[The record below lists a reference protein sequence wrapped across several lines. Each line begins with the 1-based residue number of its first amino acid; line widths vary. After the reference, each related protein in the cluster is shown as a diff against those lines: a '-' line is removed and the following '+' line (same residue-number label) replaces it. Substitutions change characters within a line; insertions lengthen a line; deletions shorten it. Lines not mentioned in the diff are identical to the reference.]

1 MDAPVNR
8 SMPDDLIRL
17 ALETT
22 TEGILGVDVQGS
34 VTFANPSACRL
45 LGYTADEMNGQIIED
60 LIHRESNGARQSID
74 KSPLRAAYRF
84 GKACRVYS
92 DVFQCKDSTRLLVE
106 YSAAPLIRNDALA
119 GAIVNFHDII
129 ERNRIEQDLH
139 QSSFLAKMALELTGS
154 GYWHVDY
161 NDPDYYTQSELA
173 ARIVGEEIKPDG
185 RYHLQDEWFS
195 RLIDADPELA
205 QKTDELY
212 QGAIE
217 GRYKHY
223 DAIYAYKRP
232 ADQRIV
238 WLHASDKVVRDATGK
253 ALHMYGVYQDIT
265 EAKQAEQEIKA
276 SERRV
281 RETEEFYR
289 SVLELAPDGL
299 MVVDDHGVIEL
310 ANAQC
315 EHLFGC
321 PRTRLIGQSIEA
333 LVPTDRPWRA
343 ILREISEE
351 TPVLREMGVNRDLCG
366 LHKDGTPFPVEIGLS
381 ALPAGN
387 RTGAKVAVS
396 ILDISE
402 RKQQENALKQAKARA
417 EEATEMKSLFLAN
430 MSHEMRTPMNA
441 VIGLAHLALKT
452 ELTPKQHDYIG
463 KIHHAGRSL
472 LSVINDILDFSKIEA
487 GKLDIEEIDFA
498 LDDIISSVTTLTGQR
513 AHDKGIEFLAN
524 VPSSIPVNLIGDPMR
539 VGQILTNLVNNAI
552 KFTEKGEIR
561 LRTEC
566 VERSEAMVELQFS
579 VSDTGIGMSPEQVS
593 RLFQPFTQ
601 ADMSTTRKHGGTGLG
616 LTISRKLVEMM
627 GGRIWLESEL
637 NVGSTFFFTV
647 PFGIGSETGSRH
659 VVPSQLKKLRVL
671 VVDDSAAAREILLDA
686 LCDIT
691 GSIDAVGSGAEA
703 IEAIGRHEP
712 LSPYDIVFMDW
723 QMPGMSGLAAIRRI
737 KANQAIAH
745 QPRIVLV
752 TALGREEVR
761 EEAEQLGIDRFLMK
775 PVTRSMLID
784 SLVTIFAPGAPELS
798 RAVAD
803 CDPQRL
809 RGIRVLLAEDNEIN
823 QQIAVELLQ
832 GVGALVDV
840 VENGR
845 AAIDMLTVAGAE
857 QRYDLVLTDL
867 QMPEMDG
874 YQVATHIRADA
885 RFRHLPIIAMTAH
898 AIVEER
904 ERCFAVGMDDHV
916 SKPIDADDLFETVS
930 RHCRPLSLP
939 STSLVRTDPIE
950 ALSRIEDLDTV
961 SGLRRVA
968 GNKELYVRLL
978 RQFVGQH
985 TRTPKLLSE
994 QFTRSDLEVIERNV
1008 HSLRGVAGN
1017 LGAQAVERAARSLEQ
1032 AIHDRPEPSRLNALA
1047 LTLSKTLAELLAQ
1060 LTAVLGMSA
1069 AHLARPDRPLNPAR
1083 ARAVVAQMLQQLW
1096 VCDISAVETLESHRS
1111 TLSLLFANGGFE
1123 RFERNVR
1130 AYAFG
1135 EAHASLKLVAKT
1147 TGTGS

>member
-74 KSPLRAAYRF
+74 ESPLRAAYRF
-84 GKACRVYS
+84 GKACRVYP

-238 WLHASDKVVRDATGK
+238 WLHASGKVVRDASGK

-265 EAKQAEQEIKA
+265 EAKRAEQEIKA

-463 KIHHAGRSL
+463 NIHHAGRSL

-647 PFGIGSETGSRH
+647 PFGIGAETGSRH

-1096 VCDISAVETLESHRS
+1096 VCDISAVETLESNRS

>member
-1 MDAPVNR
+1 
-8 SMPDDLIRL
+8 
-17 ALETT
+17 
-22 TEGILGVDVQGS
+22 
-34 VTFANPSACRL
+34 
-45 LGYTADEMNGQIIED
+45 
-60 LIHRESNGARQSID
+60 
-74 KSPLRAAYRF
+74 
-84 GKACRVYS
+84 
-92 DVFQCKDSTRLLVE
+92 
-106 YSAAPLIRNDALA
+106 LIRNDALA

-310 ANAQC
+310 ANTQC

-647 PFGIGSETGSRH
+647 PFGIGAETGSRH

-712 LSPYDIVFMDW
+712 LSPYDIVFMDR

-1096 VCDISAVETLESHRS
+1096 VCDISAVETLESNRS

>member
-74 KSPLRAAYRF
+74 ESPLRAAYRF

-238 WLHASDKVVRDATGK
+238 WLHASGKVVRDASGK

-265 EAKQAEQEIKA
+265 EAKRAEQEIKA

-647 PFGIGSETGSRH
+647 PFGIGAETGSRH

-1096 VCDISAVETLESHRS
+1096 VCDISAVETLESNRS

>member
-74 KSPLRAAYRF
+74 ESPLRAAYRF

-119 GAIVNFHDII
+119 GATVNFHDIF

-238 WLHASDKVVRDATGK
+238 WLHASGKVVRDASGK

-265 EAKQAEQEIKA
+265 EAKRAEQEIKA

-647 PFGIGSETGSRH
+647 PFGIGAETGSRH

-1096 VCDISAVETLESHRS
+1096 VCDISAVETLESNRS